1 MRKYLLVIPVLILI
15 ISCQGDLSIIY
26 PEFGNNSW
34 LLNSTKLDD
43 SAIVKLQGIYFS
55 SNPQKRI
62 GDSIVVKSNKNKL
75 MIFCRQA
82 VDFVLLDGGVLDSG
96 IVFEGYGRDL
106 ETVDVN
112 LVRVFIRNDEGAF
125 ELLNGGTPKSLILN
139 ISIESD
145 TKSGKGQAAVKY
157 EFVRKLNTEVKFK
170 IIAHRGGARN
180 SDLFHAS
187 ENSLEMIRF
196 AENLGA
202 NGIEIDIRLTKD
214 KVPVLFHDDYISKR
228 LVEGDLL
235 IGSIEKYT
243 LPHLKTFCILKN
255 GESIP
260 TLEEALNT
268 VINHT
273 NLDFVWLD
281 IKSPA
286 VVDVII
292 PIILKFNEIKKT
304 LGRDVEFY
312 IGISSEQVQKQLMD
326 NPDFDKILSLS
337 ELSPEELEVSKSKYW
352 APQWTLGYQNQIT
365 GELISKGVNSIV
377 WTLDERSFI
386 KEFIDKGQFDG
397 ILTNFA
403 PIVFYE
409 FYIRN

>member
-196 AENLGA
+196 A
-202 NGIEIDIRLTKD
+202 
-214 KVPVLFHDDYISKR
+214 
-228 LVEGDLL
+228 
-235 IGSIEKYT
+235 
-243 LPHLKTFCILKN
+243 
-255 GESIP
+255 
-260 TLEEALNT
+260 
-268 VINHT
+268 
-273 NLDFVWLD
+273 
-281 IKSPA
+281 
-286 VVDVII
+286 
-292 PIILKFNEIKKT
+292 
-304 LGRDVEFY
+304 
-312 IGISSEQVQKQLMD
+312 
-326 NPDFDKILSLS
+326 
-337 ELSPEELEVSKSKYW
+337 
-352 APQWTLGYQNQIT
+352 
-365 GELISKGVNSIV
+365 
-377 WTLDERSFI
+377 
-386 KEFIDKGQFDG
+386 
-397 ILTNFA
+397 
-403 PIVFYE
+403 
-409 FYIRN
+409 